1 VNLAVPPI
9 AGSSAWQLAF
19 LSFAVVILILEVLHG
34 WRIGLTRQLVR
45 IVAIAAAYS
54 CAIFA
59 GPVLLPI
66 TRSFTKL
73 PDPILTAVGGAVLGA
88 IIFAI
93 LNALGPLLF
102 KRTKDHES
110 AVMRLSWG
118 ISGGLLGILL
128 GSFTIWLVFA
138 GARLAGSVAEAQ
150 VRSQHTLTTGILQ
163 PVWNRPLQIQSAA
176 LSTRDQQPTPLM
188 TTLAE
193 VKNSLEAGPIGE
205 TLKNVDPLPQSAY
218 HTVERVGEVASD
230 PETTQRF
237 LRFPGAQQI
246 ANDPKMIA
254 LRDDPEITKLVSQG
268 RVFDLLQNRRVIDAL
283 NDPVLLARLKNFDL
297 DRALDYAL
305 TKN

>member
-1 VNLAVPPI
+1 MNLAVPPI

-66 TRSFTKL
+66 TRSCTKL

-218 HTVERVGEVASD
+218 HTVERVAEVASN
-230 PETTQRF
+230 PETIQRF

>member
-1 VNLAVPPI
+1 VNPAVPPI
-9 AGSSAWQLAF
+9 ASSSPWQLAF

-66 TRSFTKL
+66 TRSFAKL
-73 PDPILTAVGGAVLGA
+73 PDPILTVVGGAVLGA

-150 VRSQHTLTTGILQ
+150 VRSQHALTTGILQ

-193 VKNSLEAGPIGE
+193 LKNSLEAGPIGE
-205 TLKNVDPLPQSAY
+205 TLKNVDPLPQGTY
-218 HTVERVGEVASD
+218 RTVERVGEVASN
-230 PETTQRF
+230 PETAQRF

-268 RVFDLLQNRRVIDAL
+268 RVFDLLQNQRVIDAL

-305 TKN
+305 KN

>member
-1 VNLAVPPI
+1 VNPAVPPI

-34 WRIGLTRQLVR
+34 WRIGLTRQLMR
-45 IVAIAAAYS
+45 IIAIIAAYS

-73 PDPILTAVGGAVLGA
+73 PDPILTLVGGAVLGA

-110 AVMRLSWG
+110 AVRRLSWG

-150 VRSQHTLTTGILQ
+150 VRSQHAITTGILQ
-163 PVWNRPLQIQSAA
+163 PVWNKPLQIQSAA
-176 LSTRDQQPTPLM
+176 LSTRDQPPTPLM

-193 VKNSLEAGPIGE
+193 LKNSLEAGPIGN
-205 TLKNVDPLPQSAY
+205 TLKNVDPLPEGTY
-218 HTVERVGEVASD
+218 RRVERVGEVASN
-230 PETTQRF
+230 PETAQRF

-246 ANDPKMIA
+246 ANDPKIIA
-254 LRDDPEITKLVSQG
+254 LRDDPEITKLVSQS
-268 RVFDLLQNRRVIDAL
+268 RVFDLLQNQRVIDAL